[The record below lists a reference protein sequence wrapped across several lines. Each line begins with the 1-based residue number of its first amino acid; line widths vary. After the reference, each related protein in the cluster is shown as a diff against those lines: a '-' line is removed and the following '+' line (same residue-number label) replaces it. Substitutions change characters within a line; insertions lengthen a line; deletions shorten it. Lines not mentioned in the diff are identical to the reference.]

1 MGVSE
6 KSCFLMSALDPDL
19 AAYFASLGTLF
30 PPLPADPTPLERRA
44 RHWALVGLGR
54 TPLPSNVTMN
64 DVQLDLA
71 SGKVGVRL
79 FYGHDG
85 ADEPVPTIIY
95 FHGGGW
101 VVGDADTHTSP
112 APASRTRRTRWWSAW
127 ITAGTRSTLAHHH

>member
-1 MGVSE
+1 
-6 KSCFLMSALDPDL
+6 MSALDPDL

-44 RHWALVGLGR
+44 RYWALVGLGR
-54 TPLPSNVTMN
+54 TPLPSSVTMN

-85 ADEPVPTIIY
+85 ADEPARVWSPGATAEKAARYSNCARTPT
-95 FHGGGW
+95 
-101 VVGDADTHTSP
+101 
-112 APASRTRRTRWWSAW
+112 
-127 ITAGTRSTLAHHH
+127 